1 MATPIQERLVVA
13 VASSAIFDL
22 SESDKVYRD
31 QGTEEY
37 RKFQWENRN
46 KPLASGVAM
55 PFVRRLLSLND
66 RFVDDQP
73 VEVVLISK
81 NSPET
86 GLRVYKAITEHRLP
100 ITRAGFTNGQSPWRW
115 LNGFGASLFL
125 SAEAQ
130 DVAQAINAGHAAG
143 TVLSSGCVDDP
154 NDKELRIAF
163 DFDGV
168 LVDDEAERI
177 YKSGGLEAFH
187 AFERQRATQPLQPG
201 PLGDFFKRLGHLQK
215 RLRSLPP
222 SDGPTLRLALITARN
237 AAAIERCIFT
247 LKEWDVELDDTLFLG
262 GMEKARFLSELRPHI
277 FFDDQP
283 IHLESAKSIAPA
295 VHIPFGIANVP

>member
-86 GLRVYKAITEHRLP
+86 GLRVYKA
-100 ITRAGFTNGQSPWRW
+100 NGTQ
-115 LNGFGASLFL
+115 ASHHK
-125 SAEAQ
+125 
-130 DVAQAINAGHAAG
+130 GW
-143 TVLSSGCVDDP
+143 
-154 NDKELRIAF
+154 
-163 DFDGV
+163 
-168 LVDDEAERI
+168 I
-177 YKSGGLEAFH
+177 Y
-187 AFERQRATQPLQPG
+187 QRSVTMA
-201 PLGDFFKRLGHLQK
+201 
-215 RLRSLPP
+215 
-222 SDGPTLRLALITARN
+222 LA
-237 AAAIERCIFT
+237 
-247 LKEWDVELDDTLFLG
+247 
-262 GMEKARFLSELRPHI
+262 
-277 FFDDQP
+277 
-283 IHLESAKSIAPA
+283 
-295 VHIPFGIANVP
+295 